1 MDWIS
6 EEPLSRTYKD
16 LYFSK
21 KKATQ
26 EANFVFIQGN
36 DLQQRW
42 SNLKKNEVFN
52 IVELGF
58 GAGIN
63 FLTTLKTWTEQRQ
76 TDNWLNYLSIEN
88 QPLTLNDIEK
98 TLKKYDELDPFS
110 AKLLNNYPI
119 NCKGLQ
125 RIEFSKEKV
134 SLTVYFG
141 EVSSCLN
148 DLDPEQVTFD
158 ACFHDGFSPDKNQDM
173 WSSEVFNSIA
183 KLSSYKTTYS
193 TFSSSKIVT
202 KGLEANGFRAE
213 KTQGFGDKRH
223 MTKATFNLKINLKT
237 KSFKRNIA
245 IIGAGIAGCSLAKT
259 LNDKGHQVTIFEK
272 NKSLD
277 TGPSAYKAL
286 VMYPRLSAFDTPYS
300 LFCLHSYLYST
311 KFYDALNTSYWNKT
325 GVLLLDFNE
334 TTHKRFLQILNS
346 RQDLKLFK
354 KVTREEATEISGIP
368 VPYGGLFFKDA
379 GYSFDHICLCSSF
392 ESNKLIN

>member
-63 FLTTLKTWTEQRQ
+63 FLTTLKTWTEQKQ

-125 RIEFSKEKV
+125 RIDFSNEKV
-134 SLTVYFG
+134 
-141 EVSSCLN
+141 E
-148 DLDPEQVTFD
+148 
-158 ACFHDGFSPDKNQDM
+158 
-173 WSSEVFNSIA
+173 
-183 KLSSYKTTYS
+183 
-193 TFSSSKIVT
+193 
-202 KGLEANGFRAE
+202 
-213 KTQGFGDKRH
+213 
-223 MTKATFNLKINLKT
+223 
-237 KSFKRNIA
+237 
-245 IIGAGIAGCSLAKT
+245 
-259 LNDKGHQVTIFEK
+259 
-272 NKSLD
+272 
-277 TGPSAYKAL
+277 
-286 VMYPRLSAFDTPYS
+286 
-300 LFCLHSYLYST
+300 
-311 KFYDALNTSYWNKT
+311 
-325 GVLLLDFNE
+325 
-334 TTHKRFLQILNS
+334 
-346 RQDLKLFK
+346 
-354 KVTREEATEISGIP
+354 
-368 VPYGGLFFKDA
+368 
-379 GYSFDHICLCSSF
+379 
-392 ESNKLIN
+392 